1 MTAKSYLS
9 FEKASEPYLKNDKY
23 YIDVIN
29 PKTKAKRSVRW
40 YTEQEYEKQ
49 YGKIGEDLRNE
60 LIACGDIVEYDQRHV
75 LGFDKGYVT
84 VFKGNNE
91 EWLEQSIARY
101 NVGLGWYIIST
112 DEVPTDVPDNLTA
125 VRVYWDDVKKTEK
138 QMREP
143 EYVRKVVA
151 KL

>member
-9 FEKASEPYLKNDKY
+9 FEKASEPYQKNGKA

-29 PKTKAKRSVRW
+29 PKTGAKRTVRW

-49 YGKIGEDLRNE
+49 YGKIGTDLHNE
-60 LIACGDIVEYDQRHV
+60 LVRNGTIKEYDQRHV

-84 VFKGNNE
+84 VFKGKNE

-101 NVGLGWYIIST
+101 NVGLGWYIVST
-112 DEVPTDVPDNLTA
+112 DELPADIPDDLTPVRLSWDA
-125 VRVYWDDVKKTEK
+125 VKLTEK
-138 QMREP
+138 KMQPP
-143 EYVRKVVA
+143 EVVRKVVA